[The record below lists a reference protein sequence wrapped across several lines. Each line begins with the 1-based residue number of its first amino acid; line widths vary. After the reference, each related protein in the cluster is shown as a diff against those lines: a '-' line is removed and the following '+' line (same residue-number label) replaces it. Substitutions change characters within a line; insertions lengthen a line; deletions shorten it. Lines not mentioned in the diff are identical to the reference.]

1 MAQNRSVDAF
11 LNDNIISEYTY
22 HELSSYF
29 KNNGFEI
36 VDIKSD
42 SAANCFDTLGISRGE
57 RDDFFICCDKDKKF
71 LFADLNA
78 DNAVLCFHLSRLI
91 FLSNEK
97 DSRFVDE
104 KRQVDAVTFAVFL
117 KERIESGYDTKVFKL
132 IKYIGAVICLG
143 LVLVGAIFT
152 GIVYYSTEAD
162 DSDIFIDNVADTFV
176 VTSVISDSL
185 DESESIE
192 ESEQVIS
199 DNNNFS
205 VVSVD
210 EVNGNNDVESNDVAN
225 VLPSNNTLVG
235 EGVVES
241 VKDNS
246 SSDVSSFVES
256 ATYYVTKSGK
266 KYHVEGCRYIKNP
279 DDCKTVSSD
288 VAQQSYQP
296 CKVCIK

>member
-1 MAQNRSVDAF
+1 MAQIRSVDAF

-57 RDDFFICCDKDKKF
+57 RDDFFVCCDKDKKF

-97 DSRFVDE
+97 DSRLVDE
-104 KRQVDAVTFAVFL
+104 KRQVDAVTFAVLL

-143 LVLVGAIFT
+143 LILVGSIFT

-162 DSDIFIDNVADTFV
+162 YSTIFNDDYKESFAVTTIICDSD
-176 VTSVISDSL
+176 
-185 DESESIE
+185 DED
-192 ESEQVIS
+192 SEQVIS
-199 DNNNFS
+199 DNNDFTAI
-205 VVSVD
+205 SVD
-210 EVNGNNDVESNDVAN
+210 DFNETDDIDLISDENAIS
-225 VLPSNNTLVG
+225 SNNTLVN
-235 EGVVES
+235 EDIEENS
-241 VKDNS
+241 KDNP
-246 SSDVSSFVES
+246 SSDLSVDVNSV
-256 ATYYVTKSGK
+256 TYYVTKSGQ

-279 DDCKTVSSD
+279 DDCKMVSSD